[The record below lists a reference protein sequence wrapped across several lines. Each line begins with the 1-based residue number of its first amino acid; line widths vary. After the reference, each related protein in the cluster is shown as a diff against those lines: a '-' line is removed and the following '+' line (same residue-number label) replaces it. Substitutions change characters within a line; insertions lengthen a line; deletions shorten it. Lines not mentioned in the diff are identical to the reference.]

1 MKKRIYNDPL
11 TDPPSTWSNYGAT
24 KSTPSMSIELSNS
37 PLPLVGQQ
45 SAFPNDDDPRLRYSS
60 YAPQQVLQPYQFY
73 RDPATS
79 YSNHPTALPPIN
91 VSGDHPRDERWQP
104 NPDGGVSAM
113 NRIPETVSSP
123 FLSCPSPPFPRHDSS
138 HVTDFSVAESVSIVW
153 SFIRSQYSVTD
164 ARSLRG
170 REAQRFI
177 DFIDRVGDPQLRHRD
192 NPEHSHCV
200 QVTALPG
207 LNEKLRNQCL
217 YLSYKLCKD
226 REMLPT
232 SCLLQQ
238 ELIHAETLHCCGGFA
253 DVSEGE
259 YLGRRVAIKDL
270 RFGTRD
276 ATDRI
281 FKVPNSSATKY
292 FTMIHFINRISVGR
306 L

>member
-1 MKKRIYNDPL
+1 
-11 TDPPSTWSNYGAT
+11 
-24 KSTPSMSIELSNS
+24 MSIKDPRDH
-37 PLPLVGQQ
+37 PLPI
-45 SAFPNDDDPRLRYSS
+45 
-60 YAPQQVLQPYQFY
+60 
-73 RDPATS
+73 
-79 YSNHPTALPPIN
+79 PP
-91 VSGDHPRDERWQP
+91 H
-104 NPDGGVSAM
+104 
-113 NRIPETVSSP
+113 
-123 FLSCPSPPFPRHDSS
+123 PFPRFQRNQNLSPMLPLRNRTSSPGTASASLHDGS
-138 HVTDFSVAESVSIVW
+138 HVTNVSVAESVPIVW

-164 ARSLRG
+164 ARGLRD